1 MTKIS
6 ICLIG
11 LPSHHQRHV
20 SRATLLWCAIEFFAR
35 GEEKNCVEPKL
46 RSIRELSILGDFR
59 PPREIISNRVA
70 TRALRC
76 ESSSRGEGLFR
87 FKSHRSVQ
95 HHHHRPW
102 LIQDAFIY
110 QMQSKCRA
118 IVALLNVTIVS
129 QRRRSVVV
137 VVQVVDVVV
146 AQRMQFLLLAAA
158 AVTLPTVAGWLAI
171 NY

>member
-11 LPSHHQRHV
+11 LPSHHQRRV
-20 SRATLLWCAIEFFAR
+20 SRAALLWCAIEFFAR

-76 ESSSRGEGLFR
+76 ESTSRGEGLFR

-102 LIQDAFIY
+102 LIQDSFIY
-110 QMQSKCRA
+110 QSKCRA

-146 AQRMQFLLLAAA
+146 AQRMQFLLLAATAA